1 MAITPTLRRSSYTPV
16 PTVDRSHGAY
26 AAKATVHKSVLHTP
40 TPNSNQPD
48 TLSPLL
54 REFIDSCR
62 ELESYK

>member
-16 PTVDRSHGAY
+16 PTVDHSHAAY
-26 AAKATVHKSVLHTP
+26 AKAIVHKSVLHTP